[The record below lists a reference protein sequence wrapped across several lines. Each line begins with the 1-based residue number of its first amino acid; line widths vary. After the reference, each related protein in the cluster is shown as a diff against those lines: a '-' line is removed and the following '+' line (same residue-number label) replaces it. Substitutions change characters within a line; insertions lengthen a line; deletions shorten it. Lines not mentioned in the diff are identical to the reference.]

1 MKKVTNVFLCV
12 CLSLMLSILSL
23 HMCWALDISAY
34 AGQSN
39 VSVGSTISVTFR
51 ASDDAMRW
59 IYTISYSGNLTSS
72 LVVRVFLDRMRMEIV
87 ELIH

>member
-1 MKKVTNVFLCV
+1 MKKVTKVFLCV

-23 HMCWALDISAY
+23 HICWALDISAY

-59 IYTISYSGNLTSS
+59 IYTISYSGNLTLESGS
-72 LVVRVFLDRMRMEIV
+72 TSVSGSDAYGV